1 MGIKF
6 DQKNKHEEGEIVK
19 KKMISNK
26 INSNQNNEVLIW
38 YGKKAKEDEIEKQ
51 TIYKMITNKTI
62 AIKRMRIKFER

>member
-1 MGIKF
+1 
-6 DQKNKHEEGEIVK
+6 
-19 KKMISNK
+19 MISNK